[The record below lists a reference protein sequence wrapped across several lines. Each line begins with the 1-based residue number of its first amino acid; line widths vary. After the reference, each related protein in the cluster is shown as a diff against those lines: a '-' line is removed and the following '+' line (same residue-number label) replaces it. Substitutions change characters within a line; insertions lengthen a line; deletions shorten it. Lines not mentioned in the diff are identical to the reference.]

1 MHTAYRISLVSLA
14 LLALSIAPPASAAQ
28 EAATD
33 AAPRF
38 DPSTRT
44 CQNEPAERDG
54 RRWVTIAPRE
64 PAHPASLVTLGLS
77 GGKMMEA
84 VTATVTAPDGG
95 QLAVSDSL
103 TQRGSTGLAY
113 PISPALPGPESTV
126 PGVYTVV
133 WTDAWGTFLA
143 CDGFVVER

>member
-1 MHTAYRISLVSLA
+1 MYRTLSAA
-14 LLALSIAPPASAAQ
+14 LLALAVLALGSIATPVAAQ
-28 EAATD
+28 EATTD
-33 AAPRF
+33 DAPRF
-38 DPSTRT
+38 DPTTRT
-44 CQNEPAERDG
+44 CVHEPSDRDG
-54 RRWVTIAPRE
+54 RRWVTLAPRD

-77 GGKMMEA
+77 GGKMSEA

-95 QLAVSDSL
+95 KLAVSDSL